1 MRELKVTPIKNGTV
15 IDHLPAGSALKVCQV
30 LGIPRPGSA
39 STVSVVLNVP
49 SDTMGQK
56 DLVKV
61 EDRDLRE
68 EDLSRLAVLAPDA
81 TVNTIREYQ
90 VAEKTS
96 PKVPARVTDLVP
108 CPNRA
113 CVTHDDEPVV
123 SEFEVKRNG
132 SHVELSCAYCVTPL
146 EEPLEHVPW

>member
-1 MRELKVTPIKNGTV
+1 MDKLKVTPIRNGTV
-15 IDHLPAGSALKVCQV
+15 IDHLPAGSALKVCEV

-49 SDTMGQK
+49 SDSMGHK

-81 TVNTIREYQ
+81 TVNTIRDYH
-90 VAEKTS
+90 VADKTQ
-96 PKVPARVTDLVP
+96 PELPERVTAVVD
-108 CPNRA
+108 CPNGA
-113 CVTHDDEPVV
+113 CVTNDGEPVD
-123 SEFEVKRNG
+123 SEFEVHRNG
-132 SHVELSCAYCVTPL
+132 DGIELSCAYCVAPVDDPL
-146 EEPLEHVPW
+146 AEIQ